1 MQRNRFRLWLHTRP
15 RLGSLQRS
23 SDFLAGFKG
32 LLKVR
37 EGEEG
42 EGRREEGK
50 GGREGQGQER
60 KKSKKKEREKGG
72 RGGKREGNGRKKEK
86 SFCINFP

>member
-1 MQRNRFRLWLHTRP
+1 MQQNRFRLGLHTRP

-42 EGRREEGK
+42 ERKVREAGKGRDKKGRKVKRRKGKRGEGEGK
-50 GGREGQGQER
+50 GKGMEEKR
-60 KKSKKKEREKGG
+60 KKVSA
-72 RGGKREGNGRKKEK
+72 
-86 SFCINFP
+86 